1 MPQGNKFC
9 NSWMLCNKQVRTTL
23 TVLFIQFNS
32 ADAPLQLG
40 HATAEK
46 SKIYQWVQKNCGSA
60 GIRTNL
66 QSKVDIS
73 F

>member
-32 ADAPLQLG
+32 ADAHLQLG

-46 SKIYQWVQKNCGSA
+46 SKFASEY
-60 GIRTNL
+60 
-66 QSKVDIS
+66 
-73 F
+73 